1 MEWLQTLQEYRFV
14 VMIQIGHRTLKTIN
28 KPEIKGKLCATE
40 TPRRYQNTTF
50 QLLKNDIWLE
60 EYDS

>member
-1 MEWLQTLQEYRFV
+1 
-14 VMIQIGHRTLKTIN
+14 MIQIGHRTLKTIYN
-28 KPEIKGKLCATE
+28 PEIKGKLCATE

-50 QLLKNDIWLE
+50 QLLKNDISLE